1 MSTPEGPAGIAVV
14 GCGNISDQYLPNLA
28 AFPDVQV
35 RFCADVVA
43 ERARD
48 KARQWGVPH
57 HGGLD
62 EALARDDVDLV
73 VNLTVPAVH
82 AAVAATALDA
92 GKHVWNEKPL
102 ATDLDEARTLAIKAA
117 ANGLRVGCAPD
128 TVLGAGVQT
137 ARRLIDSGAIGVP
150 LAANVALQTMGP
162 DVWHP
167 DPESFFQR
175 GAGPLFDMGPY
186 YLSTLCTLLGPVR
199 RVAGLGRRGRSR
211 RVVRA
216 GDRTGATFPVE
227 VATHVTALL
236 DFASGAAGS
245 AVFSFD
251 SPMRRTG
258 VLEITGTEATLVVPD
273 PNGFGGASL
282 LYRPGVAQPE
292 EIPATGTVAGRGIG
306 VVDMVRA
313 LRDGGPHRASGTL
326 GLHVLEVVSA
336 IERSALAG
344 EFTAIASDFE
354 LPEPM
359 DPEWDPTVASW

>member
-1 MSTPEGPAGIAVV
+1 
-14 GCGNISDQYLPNLA
+14 
-28 AFPDVQV
+28 
-35 RFCADVVA
+35 
-43 ERARD
+43 
-48 KARQWGVPH
+48 
-57 HGGLD
+57 
-62 EALARDDVDLV
+62 
-73 VNLTVPAVH
+73 
-82 AAVAATALDA
+82 
-92 GKHVWNEKPL
+92 
-102 ATDLDEARTLAIKAA
+102 
-117 ANGLRVGCAPD
+117 
-128 TVLGAGVQT
+128 
-137 ARRLIDSGAIGVP
+137 
-150 LAANVALQTMGP
+150 
-162 DVWHP
+162 VWHP

-199 RVAGLGRRGRSR
+199 RVAGLGRRGRSQ

-258 VLEITGTEATLVVPD
+258 VLEVTGTEATLVVPD

-313 LRDGGPHRASGTL
+313 LRDGSPHRASGTL
-326 GLHVLEVVSA
+326 GLHVLEVMSA
-336 IERSALAG
+336 IERSALVG
-344 EFTAIASDFE
+344 DFTAIASDFE
-354 LPEPM
+354 LPEPV